1 MNPINGFKNIFSMRS
16 IVSLFKN
23 ILLISV
29 IGFISIKFYTST
41 LDDVMRI
48 SLLSID
54 KIPSKMISV
63 GVKLFSLIGLAMVV
77 ISLGDFVYQKWKY
90 KKDMRMTKQ
99 EVKEEY
105 KQMEGNPEVKAKR
118 REKMRELSRRRMM
131 AEVPNATV
139 VITNPTHISVALRYE
154 EGGENAPKVVAKG
167 ADNLALKIKEIA
179 IDNKVPVVENKP
191 LARMIYSQV
200 ELESEI
206 PVEMY
211 AAVAEIL
218 AVVINEK

>member
-1 MNPINGFKNIFSMRS
+1 
-16 IVSLFKN
+16 
-23 ILLISV
+23 
-29 IGFISIKFYTST
+29 
-41 LDDVMRI
+41 
-48 SLLSID
+48 
-54 KIPSKMISV
+54 
-63 GVKLFSLIGLAMVV
+63 
-77 ISLGDFVYQKWKY
+77 
-90 KKDMRMTKQ
+90 
-99 EVKEEY
+99 
-105 KQMEGNPEVKAKR
+105 MEGNPEVKAKR

-139 VITNPTHISVALRYE
+139 VITNPTHISVALKYE
-154 EGGENAPKVVAKG
+154 EGGESAPKVVAKG

-179 IDNKVPVVENKP
+179 MDNKVPVVENKP